1 MKKNT
6 LSIIIGFVI
15 LTAATAATIF
25 VGPGKIWGKRKPQFA
40 VWAEDADGKFVKT
53 LFVTKSASSKGW
65 TFGPDEGRP
74 ESLPVWYAAKGQDPA
89 KKLKKNEL
97 DVSTGATPKK
107 GTVININAELEQGKT
122 YVIKAEFNQ
131 SFDYNETWTKE
142 NSGVNGQPSVV
153 YTGTITPDGTEQEVV
168 LAFAGT
174 GSVDGSDGM
183 IHTEF
188 SDKLTTAKNIVDRIY
203 FSIK

>member
-1 MKKNT
+1 MKKITMN
-6 LSIIIGFVI
+6 IIICCFVAA
-15 LTAATAATIF
+15 AATALTVFI
-25 VGPGKIWGKRKPQFA
+25 GPGKIWGERKPQFA
-40 VWAEDADGKFVKT
+40 VWVENTDGTFVKT
-53 LFVTKSASSKGW
+53 LYVTKSASSKGW

-107 GTVININAELEQGKT
+107 GTVIKIDSELEPGKT

-142 NSGVNGQPSVV
+142 NSGVNGQPSVI
-153 YTGTITPDGTEQEVV
+153 YTGLITPDGSEQEVT
-168 LAFAGT
+168 LTFAGT

-188 SDKLTTAKNIVDRIY
+188 SDKITTAKNIIDRIY
-203 FSIK
+203 FSVK